1 MSIDPQV
8 QEILN
13 KMAELNLPQMQ
24 TLSVE
29 AGRAQF
35 LAMAKARAVDP
46 VPVDAVEDIQ
56 IPGPGGDF
64 QALVYTPENASGPL
78 PLLVY
83 YHGGGHVIGSPETHD
98 PTARNLCA
106 GAHCKVVSVNYRK
119 GPEHKFPAAVDDA
132 FAALQW
138 CAANAS
144 SLGVDASRIAVG
156 GDSAG
161 GNLAAVT
168 ALMAR
173 DARGPALSFQL
184 LIYPVSDYRCKS
196 DSYERY
202 SKGYGLLE
210 AETMSW
216 FQNHYLNSPEDADDW
231 RASPLLAQDLSGL
244 PPAKVMTAQYDV
256 LHDDGVALA
265 EALDAAGNTVSHE
278 DYPGMIHGFFG
289 FIPIVDSAVSAQ
301 NSAIAALKNAF
312 GTG

>member
-8 QEILN
+8 QDILN
-13 KMAELNLPQMQ
+13 KMAELNLPPMQ
-24 TLSVE
+24 TLAVE

-46 VPVDAVEDIQ
+46 VPVGSVEELQ
-56 IPGPGGDF
+56 IPGPGGEF
-64 QALVYTPENASGPL
+64 QALAYTPKDANGPL
-78 PLLVY
+78 PLLIY

-106 GAHCKVVSVNYRK
+106 GARCKVVSVNYRK
-119 GPEHKFPAAVDDA
+119 APEHKFPAAVEDS

-138 CAANAS
+138 CTANAS
-144 SLGVDASRIAVG
+144 TIGVDASRIAVG

-161 GNLAAVT
+161 ANLAAVT

-184 LIYPVSDYRCKS
+184 LIYPVADYRCKS

-210 AETMSW
+210 AETMAW
-216 FQNHYLNSPEDADDW
+216 FRNHYLNSAADANDW
-231 RASPLLAQDLSGL
+231 RASPLLAPDLSGL

-256 LHDDGVALA
+256 LHDDGAALA
-265 EALDAAGNTVSHE
+265 EALDAAGNSVSYE
-278 DYPGMIHGFFG
+278 EYPGMIHGFFG
-289 FIPIVDSAVSAQ
+289 FIPIVDSAVKAQ
-301 NSAIAALKNAF
+301 DSAIAALRDAF
-312 GTG
+312 GTA

>member
-13 KMAELNLPQMQ
+13 KMAELNLPPMQ

-46 VPVDAVEDIQ
+46 VPVDSVEEVQ
-56 IPGPGGDF
+56 IPGPGGKF
-64 QALVYTPENASGPL
+64 QALVYTPEGASGPL
-78 PLLVY
+78 PVLIY

-119 GPEHKFPAAVDDA
+119 GPEHKFPAAVEDA
-132 FAALQW
+132 FAAVQW
-138 CAANAS
+138 CAENAS
-144 SLGVDASRIAVG
+144 SIGVDASRIAVG

-161 GNLAAVT
+161 GNLAVVA

-173 DARGPALSFQL
+173 DAGGPALCFQL
-184 LIYPVSDYRCKS
+184 LVYPVADYRCKS

-202 SKGYGLLE
+202 STGYGLLE
-210 AETMSW
+210 ADTMIW
-216 FQNHYLNSPEDADDW
+216 FQNHYLNTPAEGDDW
-231 RASPLLAQDLSGL
+231 RASPLLASDLSGL
-244 PPAKVMTAQYDV
+244 PPALVMTAQYDV
-256 LHDDGVALA
+256 LHDDGAALA
-265 EALDAAGNTVSHE
+265 DALVAAGNSVTYE
-278 DYPGMIHGFFG
+278 EYPGMIHGFFG
-289 FIPIVDSAVSAQ
+289 FIPIVDSAVNAQ
-301 NSAIAALKNAF
+301 NSAITALRNAF
-312 GTG
+312 AKK